1 VAVLEKLVWVGR
13 SEWARASR
21 HVFLPLYL
29 DPNEP
34 VETLDASDLP
44 SPRTGTRSPHL
55 DATRTL
61 GTRWFEEERSVVLS
75 IPSAVIPVAKNFLI
89 NPFHPDF
96 RALERGQ
103 PVPFSWDARL
113 FQRAGGGGGHD
124 A

>member
-1 VAVLEKLVWVGR
+1 MAVLEKLVWVGR

-44 SPRTGTRSPHL
+44 PDWDAFPHL

-75 IPSAVIPVAKNFLI
+75 VPSAVIPVAKNFLI

-103 PVPFSWDARL
+103 PVPFS
-113 FQRAGGGGGHD
+113 
-124 A
+124 